1 MKDIYYKVADR
12 SDEQINSFK
21 NRYELVSKEDII
33 KVFNINWYTVE
44 SLKKS
49 SSWWTAHIIYY
60 IKIVWR
66 NTRLVFRSN
75 SWKEWWFNKPE
86 VVMLS
91 EKIIT
96 DIVRTLWVKT
106 NNIIHVDISRK
117 DFSFDYQ
124 IEEELIWVDP
134 EIYLNEDENFI
145 DTKENYD
152 TLSYELWQSIAK
164 YSELKFDWFWLLNE
178 DKILKWKV
186 EWTNNNFYDY
196 ITTNLNLHLNFLF
209 DNKVIDNYLL
219 IKVINIFQNNKNVIN
234 NCESCLIHHDLADH
248 NLIYDTDSKWLW
260 AIFDWEAMVLGD
272 PMLDL
277 WSCPTWETHYE
288 RKEILI
294 EWYKSI
300 KKLPEDYKL
309 RMNLYELRTL
319 IWKIMFS
326 IRMNFDKKVI
336 EKRIF
341 NMKSVINKF

>member
-1 MKDIYYKVADR
+1 M
-12 SDEQINSFK
+12 
-21 NRYELVSKEDII
+21 VSKKLLFLITAVIVCLIAGTVSASKVSDVELFYDNGLTTAKI
-33 KVFNINWYTVE
+33 KVEGTVRFTHQTE
-44 SLKKS
+44 VAKD
-49 SSWWTAHIIYY
+49 
-60 IKIVWR
+60 
-66 NTRLVFRSN
+66 
-75 SWKEWWFNKPE
+75 NKPYR
-86 VVMLS
+86 VIVDVLS
-91 EKIIT
+91 GTHNLGGHKFVSLPNCPVKAIRSSQYAVNPEA
-96 DIVRTLWVKT
+96 IVRIV
-106 NNIIHVDISRK
+106 
-117 DFSFDYQ
+117 FDMDAERVYR
-124 IEEELIWVDP
+124 
-134 EIYLNEDENFI
+134 I